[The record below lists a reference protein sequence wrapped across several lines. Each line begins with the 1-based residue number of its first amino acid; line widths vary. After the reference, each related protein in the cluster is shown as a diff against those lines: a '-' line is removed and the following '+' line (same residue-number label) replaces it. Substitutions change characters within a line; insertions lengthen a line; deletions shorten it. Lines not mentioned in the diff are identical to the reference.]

1 MPPAG
6 YMIRRG
12 DIVTGINVLGY
23 PYRYYTMVRITAGKG
38 EGWIKPR
45 NMHLNREEYRLIK
58 RMSRG
63 ELQDYLEEVSGELEK
78 EAIRKEALLDARES
92 LEKAIDIKG
101 LGPMRKAE
109 IRKKYKKKWR
119 KKEHGRKTGAAGGC

>member
-1 MPPAG
+1 
-6 YMIRRG
+6 
-12 DIVTGINVLGY
+12 
-23 PYRYYTMVRITAGKG
+23 
-38 EGWIKPR
+38 
-45 NMHLNREEYRLIK
+45 MHLNREEYRLIK

-92 LEKAIDIKG
+92 LEKAIDIQG

-109 IRKKYKKKWR
+109 IRQK
-119 KKEHGRKTGAAGGC
+119 

>member
-1 MPPAG
+1 
-6 YMIRRG
+6 
-12 DIVTGINVLGY
+12 
-23 PYRYYTMVRITAGKG
+23 
-38 EGWIKPR
+38 
-45 NMHLNREEYRLIK
+45 MHLNREEYRLIK

-101 LGPMRKAE
+101 LGPVRKAE
-109 IRKKYKKKWR
+109 IRKKYKKAMEE
-119 KKEHGRKTGAAGGC
+119 KEHGRKTGVAGGC

>member
-1 MPPAG
+1 
-6 YMIRRG
+6 
-12 DIVTGINVLGY
+12 
-23 PYRYYTMVRITAGKG
+23 
-38 EGWIKPR
+38 
-45 NMHLNREEYRLIK
+45 MHLNREEYRLIK

-101 LGPMRKAE
+101 LGPMRNAE
-109 IRKKYKKKWR
+109 IRKKYKKGMEE
-119 KKEHGRKTGAAGGC
+119 KEHGRKTGTAGGC